1 MSILNKV
8 SYNPLVIRTAR
19 VLGLRGALR
28 KAYYVWARPR
38 SGVMS
43 VTLGEFDCRFHVRTP
58 EQLRIVGKAAAGH
71 WRIEVIRFLDREL
84 RSGDVVYDIGSNIG
98 ICSVFAARKVGAGGQ
113 VLAFE
118 PAAETYPHL
127 ADNLQLNGLA
137 NTRAFRV
144 AMADYSGTAGL
155 FSGDDLLFSSLVTS
169 RNGQEISQTVRV
181 VKGDSFR
188 QEENLPAPNVVM
200 IDVEGFEQSVMQGL
214 KQTLSQPKC
223 RAVIAEVHPT
233 LLPPGVTSDDV
244 LSLLSSCG
252 FARIDTI
259 RCAGIPEFYAIAE
272 REAV

>member
-1 MSILNKV
+1 MSILNRV

-58 EQLRIVGKAAAGH
+58 EQLRMVGKAAAGR

-144 AMADYSGTAGL
+144 AMADYSGTA
-155 FSGDDLLFSSLVTS
+155 
-169 RNGQEISQTVRV
+169 
-181 VKGDSFR
+181 
-188 QEENLPAPNVVM
+188 
-200 IDVEGFEQSVMQGL
+200 
-214 KQTLSQPKC
+214 
-223 RAVIAEVHPT
+223 
-233 LLPPGVTSDDV
+233 
-244 LSLLSSCG
+244 
-252 FARIDTI
+252 
-259 RCAGIPEFYAIAE
+259 
-272 REAV
+272 